1 MLNKIIRGSN
11 MKKSLLFLLTFI
23 IVGCS
28 SYGSKI
34 DRNYATSIEK
44 GVTTED
50 QVVKKMGSPSSVGLS
65 ADGKKTLT
73 YMHVASQVKASTFIP
88 IVGLFAGGAD
98 TQTTMLIITINQ
110 DTGIVE
116 NWTYNQ
122 SDSQLNTGLTAN

>member
-1 MLNKIIRGSN
+1 MINKTLRDSE
-11 MKKSLLFLLTFI
+11 MKNTLAFLLTFI

-34 DRNYATSIEK
+34 DRNYATSIKK
-44 GVTTED
+44 GVTTET
-50 QVVKKMGSPSSVGLS
+50 QVVRQIGSPTSIGLS
-65 ADGKKTLT
+65 ANGQKTLT

-98 TQTTMLIITINQ
+98 TQTTMLIITIDQ

>member
-1 MLNKIIRGSN
+1 
-11 MKKSLLFLLTFI
+11 MKKALALFLTI
-23 IVGCS
+23 ILVGCA

-34 DRNYATSIEK
+34 DRNYAASIKK
-44 GVTTED
+44 GVTTEE
-50 QVVKKMGSPSSVGLS
+50 QVIKKMGSPMSIGLS
-65 ADGKKTLT
+65 ANGQKTLT

-110 DTGIVE
+110 ATGIVE

-122 SDSQLNTGLTAN
+122 SDSKLNTGLIAN